1 MRTSNS
7 PMCQCAGLF
16 CAAPGHRSCLLVYL
30 ILSQNLTVSE
40 PIAQFGRTGLVT
52 ETASVLIA
60 DFARD
65 LEDRISLNAPAMES
79 IGPQRLWVSV
89 LAILHI
95 AGARNNMIHS
105 HPAD

>member
-1 MRTSNS
+1 
-7 PMCQCAGLF
+7 
-16 CAAPGHRSCLLVYL
+16 L
-30 ILSQNLTVSE
+30 ILRQNLSVSE

-60 DFARD
+60 DFVRD

-89 LAILHI
+89 LAILLR
-95 AGARNNMIHS
+95 AGARIKMLPS
-105 HPAD
+105 LAGD